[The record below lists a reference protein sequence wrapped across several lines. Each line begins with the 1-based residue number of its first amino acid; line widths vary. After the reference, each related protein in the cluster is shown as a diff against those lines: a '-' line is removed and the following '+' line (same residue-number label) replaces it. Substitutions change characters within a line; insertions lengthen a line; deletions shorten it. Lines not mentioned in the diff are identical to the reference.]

1 MSNEE
6 IDNDRLWEGDIE
18 CILRCPET
26 LEVIVKRLTVPLI
39 ASEESIA
46 VGIDRVDRR
55 VVL

>member
-18 CILRCPET
+18 CILRCLET
-26 LEVIVKRLTVPLI
+26 LEVIVKGLTVPLI
-39 ASEESIA
+39 ASEKSIA
-46 VGIDRVDRR
+46 VGIDRIDRR